1 MDRTKKKTKSKLNSL
16 ELHKE
21 RERGLVEKRHAKK
34 MDRQFEIM
42 DTLQRH
48 EADTAKRERKAEI
61 ERNKAIE
68 KERNL

>member
-1 MDRTKKKTKSKLNSL
+1 
-16 ELHKE
+16 
-21 RERGLVEKRHAKK
+21 

-48 EADTAKRERKAEI
+48 EADSAKRERKAEI

-68 KERNL
+68 KERNM